1 MENAMEDRA
10 ALLSRS
16 IVQSYFQDL
25 QRSLLEPKDYSR
37 FGTLLGVPADVV
49 EELLSKEDDMKDRA
63 AEIIEYS
70 LKNKKVQY
78 CEVLSAIGKIKEVD
92 SESLLSRALVQG
104 PFQPLLQRVPLGSN
118 DYYRLGTSL
127 GVPADVLKGVLSE
140 KNDMEDRVAA
150 IIECSL
156 KSRLVSAGELT
167 TAIGKMIEEKSM
179 DHEDEEPAADPHI
192 NLVVTPP
199 APPREIAVCVQE
211 EIAQSLDKIKG
222 EFASLVMDI
231 RDALEYEVK
240 LDRLTCYLKLF
251 LQDTFKPRHDPCR
264 NIDEVFDGL
273 EEHYC
278 FINYKIL
285 RIVVEKFIC
294 NKATPSAIKDY
305 DSELNKWLESTTV
318 QEFKA
323 AVEIAAT
330 PVPTDP
336 SPNQCPV
343 VLRLEGEWMKI
354 TIKNLKRLL
363 KYLFRKKSSIL
374 TNLIIKEGSV
384 LIRMAAPR
392 SEILSLL
399 TLASRKYE
407 EMPYLGIISVQV
419 GSLILCAQKKFPYP
433 FTFELGLSAAIVCSH
448 CNPALID
455 HLLKLGANPNAKNRD
470 GKNLITTATIHLK
483 TNAVSLLL
491 KYQADP
497 HMFDAENFMSAIHY
511 AASSGQLE
519 LVDLLLKAG
528 VSPNLHSPTDKFT
541 PLMSATLR
549 KQTEMVKFLLQNGA
563 DVDIQ
568 DIDGHTGLYEACK
581 CCHLPIARLLL
592 KAGANPNIKTNK
604 SITPLFIASMKGYV
618 ELVELLLRFNANPNL
633 KCTVKGFT
641 PLMAACGSSNSESHK
656 IVKLLLQSGAYVNCQ
671 ASDGTGITALH
682 MASVNNDSHIM
693 SVLLNAKAD
702 VNLEMTPNCGTPL
715 MALCLHRNDK
725 MVQRFLEA
733 GADPNLGSITP
744 LHCSDLNKK
753 IYAMLLDAGGDPNIV
768 CTKYFNLTPLHCAC
782 TQNNEDIVQL
792 LLKAKANTNV
802 LNSKGVSPLSIA
814 VSKGNV
820 KIVEALLAAGAD
832 VELAGADIE
841 LGNDGDR
848 VWRPIFLAAIN
859 EHLPILNL
867 LLKRGASLKGDKFGI
882 TPQAIVALMGHVEA
896 QVLLQSY
903 ITKSTE
909 KDASGNNSTPELDI
923 QTYNNIIS
931 YYKKFQS
938 DLSSSMES
946 FQKTLSNM
954 ASFATNI
961 SQFV

>member
-104 PFQPLLQRVPLGSN
+104 PFQPLLRVPLGPN
-118 DYYRLGTSL
+118 DYYSLGTSL

-140 KNDMEDRVAA
+140 KNDVEDRVAA
-150 IIECSL
+150 IIEYSL
-156 KSRLVSAGELT
+156 KSKEQSAGEII
-167 TAIGKMIEEKSM
+167 TAISKMIEEKSM
-179 DHEDEEPAADPHI
+179 DEDGESAVDPHI
-192 NLVVTPP
+192 GLVVTPP
-199 APPREIAVCVQE
+199 APLREIAVCVQE

-231 RDALEYEVK
+231 RDALEHEVK

-264 NIDEVFDGL
+264 SIDEVFDGL

-285 RIVVEKFIC
+285 RIVVEKFIR

-305 DSELNKWLESTTV
+305 DSQLNKWLESTTV

-330 PVPTDP
+330 PVPTGP

-343 VLRLEGEWMKI
+343 VLRLQGEWMKI
-354 TIKNLKRLL
+354 TIKNFKRLL
-363 KYLFRKKSSIL
+363 KYLFHKKSSIL
-374 TNLIIKEGSV
+374 TNLIIEEGSV
-384 LIRMAAPR
+384 LIRMAAPQ

-399 TLASRKYE
+399 TLASQKYE
-407 EMPYLGIISVQV
+407 EMPYLGIISVQM
-419 GSLILCAQKKFPYP
+419 GSLILCAPMKFPYP

-455 HLLKLGANPNAKNRD
+455 HLLKLGANPNAKNRE
-470 GKNLITTATIHLK
+470 GTNLITIATIHLK

-511 AASSGQLE
+511 AASIGQLE

-528 VSPNLHSPTDKFT
+528 VSPNLHSPTGKLT
-541 PLMSATLR
+541 PLMSATLQ

-568 DIDGHTGLYEACK
+568 DIDSHTELHVACK
-581 CCHLPIARLLL
+581 LGHLPIARLLL

-633 KCTVKGFT
+633 KCTVKGLT
-641 PLMAACGSSNSESHK
+641 PLMAACGSSSSASHK

-682 MASVNNDSHIM
+682 MASVNNNSHIM

-702 VNLEMTPNCGTPL
+702 VNLETTPNCGTPL
-715 MALCLHRNDK
+715 MALCLHLNDE

-744 LHCSDLNKK
+744 LHCGDLNKK
-753 IYAMLLDAGGDPNIV
+753 IYATLLDAGGDPNIV
-768 CTKYFNLTPLHCAC
+768 CTEYFNLTPLHCAC

-859 EHLPILNL
+859 GHLPILNL
-867 LLKRGASLKGDKFGI
+867 LLKHGASLKGDKFGI
-882 TPQAIVALMGHVEA
+882 TPQAIVAIMGYVEA
-896 QVLLQSY
+896 QRLLQSY
-903 ITKSTE
+903 ITNPTE
-909 KDASGNNSTPELDI
+909 KDVSGNNSTPELDI
-923 QTYNNIIS
+923 QTRNDITS

-961 SQFV
+961 SQYV

>member
-1 MENAMEDRA
+1 MEDRA
-10 ALLSRS
+10 ALLSRA

-25 QRSLLEPKDYSR
+25 QHSLLEPKDYSR

-70 LKNKKVQY
+70 LKNKKVQH

-104 PFQPLLQRVPLGSN
+104 PFQPLLQRVPLGPN

-140 KNDMEDRVAA
+140 KNDMEDGVAA
-150 IIECSL
+150 IIEYLL

-179 DHEDEEPAADPHI
+179 DHVDEESAADPHI
-192 NLVVTPP
+192 NLVVTPS

-231 RDALEYEVK
+231 QDALEHEVN
-240 LDRLTCYLKLF
+240 LDQLTRYLKFF
-251 LQDTFKPRHDPCR
+251 LEDTFKPRHDPCR
-264 NIDEVFDGL
+264 NIDDVFDGL

-294 NKATPSAIKDY
+294 NKATPSAVKDY

-330 PVPTDP
+330 PVSTDP
-336 SPNQCPV
+336 SPNQYPV

-399 TLASRKYE
+399 TLASWKYE

-455 HLLKLGANPNAKNRD
+455 HLLKLGANPNAKNQD
-470 GKNLITTATIHLK
+470 GKNLITIATIHLK
-483 TNAVSLLL
+483 TNALSLLL

-511 AASSGQLE
+511 AAGLGQLE

-541 PLMSATLR
+541 PLMSATLQ
-549 KQTEMVKFLLQNGA
+549 KQTGMVKFLLQNGA

-618 ELVELLLRFNANPNL
+618 ELVELLLRFNADPNL

-641 PLMAACGSSNSESHK
+641 PLMAACGSSNSASHK

-693 SVLLNAKAD
+693 SVLLNAEAD
-702 VNLEMTPNCGTPL
+702 VNLETTPNCGTPL
-715 MALCLHRNDK
+715 MALCLHRNDE

-744 LHCSDLNKK
+744 LHCGDLNKK

-859 EHLPILNL
+859 GHLPILNL

-882 TPQAIVALMGHVEA
+882 TPQAIVVLMGHVEA

-909 KDASGNNSTPELDI
+909 KDVSDSTPELDI
-923 QTYNNIIS
+923 QTCNNIIS

-946 FQKTLSNM
+946 FQKTLTNM

-961 SQFV
+961 SQYV